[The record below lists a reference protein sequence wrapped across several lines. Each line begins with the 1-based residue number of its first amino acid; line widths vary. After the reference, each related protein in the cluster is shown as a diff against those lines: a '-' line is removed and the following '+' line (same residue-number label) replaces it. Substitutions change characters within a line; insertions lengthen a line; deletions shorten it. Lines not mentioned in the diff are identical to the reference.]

1 MKPPFGHHAV
11 VLLFSL
17 DAAPIFLRDSFE
29 GTGNYLVGFISVFA
43 RVASA
48 GYHNSILRLSSRGT
62 SLDPHGF
69 L

>member
-29 GTGNYLVGFISVFA
+29 GTGNCVVGFISVVA
-43 RVASA
+43 RVTIA
-48 GYHNSILRLSSRGT
+48 GYYNSISRLSSRGT